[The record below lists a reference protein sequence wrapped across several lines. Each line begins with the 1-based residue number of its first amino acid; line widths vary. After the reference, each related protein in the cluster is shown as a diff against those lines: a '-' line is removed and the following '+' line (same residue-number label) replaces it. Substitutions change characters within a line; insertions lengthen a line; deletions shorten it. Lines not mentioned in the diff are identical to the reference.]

1 MKLFD
6 TYKIHLPKKLLS
18 PYRTVQKYR
27 MMRKS
32 FGSTFSMT
40 KRPNEEKEYYNKL
53 IEKMIELG
61 HIDRRDNNGGVCFK
75 KGNNC

>member
-1 MKLFD
+1 
-6 TYKIHLPKKLLS
+6 
-18 PYRTVQKYR
+18 
-27 MMRKS
+27 MRKS